1 MSAMAYIIHEGDA
14 FNVHPLS
21 VKGVLQKLD
30 NIISNSASRR
40 ESLGPREDLTSAE
53 GGLLNGE

>member
-1 MSAMAYIIHEGDA
+1 MLTMAYIVHKGDA
-14 FNVHPLS
+14 FNVHTLS

-30 NIISNSASRR
+30 DVISNSASRR
-40 ESLGPREDLTSAE
+40 ESLGPREDLASTE